1 MLIFSDFKINLD
13 VQGRI
18 KMQGKTNTIAG
29 FVEQTTYNG
38 LPALK
43 LQKGSLEA
51 ILLPKNG
58 GQMIAFRDRLRNY
71 HFLREPAKD
80 SMADYRK
87 NPFLYGVPVL
97 FPPNRY
103 EDGQFTTN
111 GKTYHFPINEP
122 KTHNHLHGFLY
133 NVPWEVIRSDSGRES
148 CSVKISYKLNEQ
160 SPVFRYFPH
169 QSVISLRYTLT
180 ESKLIQEV
188 TVKNNG
194 NEPMPVMLGFH
205 TTLSA
210 PFARSSTQE
219 DCQFHLT
226 IGERLELDKRS
237 LPTGNKLPLT
247 DVEKAIKKDSGSP
260 YAVRMDNHYT
270 AVPQDGKNQAIV
282 TDLKEH
288 VRFIFDAG
296 TDYKFWMLYN
306 DDAKSGFVCP
316 EPQTSMV
323 NAPNVH
329 LADQSN
335 GLFLLAPHEQ
345 WSGHSRFYYEQS
357 EQI

>member
-1 MLIFSDFKINLD
+1 MK
-13 VQGRI
+13 
-18 KMQGKTNTIAG
+18 GKTNAAAEG
-29 FVEQTTYNG
+29 SLEETTYNG
-38 LPALK
+38 LTALK

-51 ILLPKNG
+51 VLLSGNG
-58 GQMIAFRDRLRNY
+58 GQLIAFRDRVKNY
-71 HFLREPAKD
+71 HFLREPSND
-80 SMADYRK
+80 NMEDYRT

-103 EDGQFTTN
+103 EDGQFTIN

-122 KTHNHLHGFLY
+122 ETHNHLHGFLY
-133 NVPWEVIRSDSGRES
+133 SMPWKVTDSDSGKES
-148 CSVKISYKLNEQ
+148 CSVKISYHLNEQ

-169 QSVISLRYTLT
+169 HAVISLRYTLT
-180 ESKLIQEV
+180 ESKLTQEV

-210 PFARSSTQE
+210 PFAKESTQE
-219 DCQFHLT
+219 DCRFHLT

-237 LPTGNKLPLT
+237 LPTGNKIPLT
-247 DVEKAIKKDSGSP
+247 DVEKAIRQGNGSP

-270 AVPQDGKNQAIV
+270 AASRDGRNRATI
-282 TDLKEH
+282 TDCKEH
-288 VRFIFDAG
+288 VRFVYDAG

-306 DDAKSGFVCP
+306 NDAKSGFVCP

-335 GLFLLAPHEQ
+335 GLFLLDPNEH
-345 WSGHSRFYYEQS
+345 WSGHSQFYYEHM
-357 EQI
+357 